1 MKTKIRFDSLEL
13 GLIVLFVALLA
24 YQAGRLRAAEDQKP
38 QTNEWLHPEDIAL
51 QQQLRRRYG
60 PQRYSAHLEEWIVRD
75 FFQDMRG
82 GVFADIGAWK
92 WKDENNTLALE
103 QQLGWSG
110 IAVDAVAD
118 YAQDWRAN
126 RPRSQF
132 VVAFIDSVDGQPRTM
147 DVPMLAPQI
156 ASAHDNDNM
165 HRTYA
170 AYEGK
175 VRKVHST
182 SATLDTVLDRANI
195 AKLDFLS
202 LDIELQ
208 EPAALAGFS
217 VARFRPRL
225 VCVEAHPPARQ
236 QIIDYFS
243 RHDYAVVGRYLRL
256 DSSNL
261 YFAPLPV
268 SPAQP

>member
-1 MKTKIRFDSLEL
+1 MSRKGRFDYLEL
-13 GLIVLFVALLA
+13 ALIVFFVAALA
-24 YQAGRLRAAEDQKP
+24 YQVGGWRGAAGVPAESNTWRHPDDDALEQRLRKQ
-38 QTNEWLHPEDIAL
+38 
-51 QQQLRRRYG
+51 YG
-60 PQRYSAHLEEWIVRD
+60 PQHHSAHLEEWIVRD
-75 FFQDMRG
+75 FFNDMRG

-92 WKDENNTLALE
+92 WDEDNNTLALE

-110 IAVDAVAD
+110 LAVDAVAD
-118 YAQDWRAN
+118 YAADWRAH

-132 VVAFIDSVDGQPRTM
+132 VVAFVDAIDGQPRTM
-147 DVPMLAPQI
+147 DVPASAPQI
-156 ASAHDNDNM
+156 ASAHDNEEM

-182 SATLDTVLDRANI
+182 STTLDTVLERAGI
-195 AKLDFLS
+195 GRLDFLS

-217 VARFRPRL
+217 VDRFRPRL
-225 VCVEAHPPARQ
+225 VCVEAHPPVRQ
-236 QIIDYFS
+236 RIIDYFA
-243 RHDYAVVGRYLRL
+243 RHGYAVVGRYLRL

-261 YFAPLPV
+261 YFAPLGA
-268 SPAQP
+268 SPAEP